1 MEPPQALLPDE
12 IIRLK
17 ALREIVGGFAHEIS
31 QPLNAIMIATQVLK
45 LGTERSGMPQEE
57 RTFFL
62 QRLDLVGSQIRKAG
76 NTIELLRRFIKGQ
89 VSSDEGLELKG
100 VIETI
105 LSLMG
110 QQLSGRGIRV
120 VRDLGD
126 APQITRLDLQSAES
140 LLVRCLACARDRIE
154 SVGRKYDLKSL
165 PYDKVLE
172 IRLFGTGEGP
182 QIFMQWQDTFSLD
195 DEERTDDIQTSLRG
209 EADALSDSGGFIQ
222 FTKNGIVLHFPAS
235 FACT

>member
-12 IIRLK
+12 IIRLQ

-45 LGTERSGMPQEE
+45 LGTDRSGMSQEE
-57 RTFFL
+57 RSFFL

-89 VSSDEGLELKG
+89 ATSDDGSELKA

-126 APQITRLDLQSAES
+126 APQITRLDLQTAES
-140 LLVRCLACARDRIE
+140 LLVRSLAFARDRIE
-154 SVGRKYDLKSL
+154 SVGKKYESKSL

-172 IRLFGTGEGP
+172 IRLHGAGEGP
-182 QIFMQWQDTFSLD
+182 QIFMQWQDTFALD
-195 DEERTDDIQTSLRG
+195 DEDKTDDIQTSLRV
-209 EADALSDSGGFIQ
+209 EADVISDSGGLIH
-222 FTKNGIVLHFPAS
+222 FTKNGLVLHFPAN